1 MIFVKSLNK
10 KFIVLRP
17 DSFGIEVFLNVICPG
32 DNDTEEGS
40 VEKMV
45 LDTEA
50 VQGIMSTVDT
60 EWDRKVA
67 RVILSANRTR
77 SQISKLG
84 IDVDK
89 VKTETSKVHI
99 CIILLFLYFEICST
113 LLQDNFISI

>member
-1 MIFVKSLNK
+1 M
-10 KFIVLRP
+10 LRP

-32 DNDTEEGS
+32 DDDTEEGS

-89 VKTETSKVHI
+89 VKTETNKVHI
-99 CIILLFLYFEICST
+99 CILYMLLYFSI
-113 LLQDNFISI
+113 LIVVLQDNFMTQCQIPGIGLIP